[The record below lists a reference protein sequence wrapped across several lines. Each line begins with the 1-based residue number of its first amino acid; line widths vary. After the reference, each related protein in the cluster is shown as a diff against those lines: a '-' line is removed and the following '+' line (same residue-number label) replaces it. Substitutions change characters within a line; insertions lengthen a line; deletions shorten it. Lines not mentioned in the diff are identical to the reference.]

1 MAVWHWM
8 TVGDAR
14 RCERLPDWL
23 HQLLRGRPD
32 DEEMS
37 QVYRAVRRHQDQA
50 GWAWLDGLTGVGANL
65 LIPIAFTGLTVASWG
80 GWAYVAGAL
89 AALGS
94 YDDVV
99 EAWADLSAARVRPAQ
114 LEDWLQTIG
123 PPWLEE
129 RPYGQLSRL
138 FPTSTAMPRREAR
151 LVDGQAVSRLVE
163 FKGVTF
169 SQTGPR
175 MRVERGQERFEFEA
189 VFVDFEGFDVSLTTQ
204 DPRFLLELTRE
215 GQAHLI
221 ASEGSSDPLAEPSL
235 FALTSSA
242 LPFPLEWL
250 S

>member
-1 MAVWHWM
+1 MAVWYWM
-8 TVGDAR
+8 TVADVR
-14 RCERLPDWL
+14 RCECLPPWL
-23 HQLLRGRPD
+23 AELLKGRPD
-32 DEEMS
+32 EQSMS
-37 QVYRAVRRHQDQA
+37 EVYEAVRRHQDEA
-50 GWAWLDGLTGVGANL
+50 GWAKLDGLVGVGSNL
-65 LIPIAFTGLTVASWG
+65 IIPIAFTGLTVASWG

-94 YDDVV
+94 YDDLAQ
-99 EAWADLSAARVRPAQ
+99 AWTDLRAARVRPQQ
-114 LEDWLQTIG
+114 LDGWLQTMG

-138 FPTSTAMPRREAR
+138 FPTSPALPRREAH
-151 LVDGQAVSRLVE
+151 LVDGQAVSRLVQ

-175 MRVERGQERFEFEA
+175 MRVERGHERVEFEA
-189 VFVDFEGFDVSLTTQ
+189 TFVDFEGFDVSLTTL
-204 DPRFLLELTRE
+204 DPRFLLELTRR

-221 ASEGSSDPLAEPSL
+221 ESEGPGDPLVEASL
-235 FALTSSA
+235 FPLRSSA